1 MSRIADLPVEKHKER
16 KEYGLKNT
24 LLVGGSGTAKT
35 SVALMF
41 TSRFDSEKMLFK
53 RVNFSSA
60 TQPINFQESIE
71 AEIERKQARIF
82 VPPNGKLMTVFLD
95 DLSMPFVNAWGDQIT
110 LEITRQLI
118 D

>member
-1 MSRIADLPVEKHKER
+1 MSRIAELPVEKHKER

-60 TQPINFQESIE
+60 TQPINF
-71 AEIERKQARIF
+71 
-82 VPPNGKLMTVFLD
+82 
-95 DLSMPFVNAWGDQIT
+95 
-110 LEITRQLI
+110 
-118 D
+118 